1 MTGVTGGDLKA
12 YFEEAKRWDQ
22 DRLAAAERSKR
33 LAWVVAACAGVLAFA
48 AVGAVAALTPLK
60 TVEPF
65 VVRVDRATGAVDVMT
80 GLKGTDHLT
89 YDEAVSKYF
98 LALYVRTRE
107 GWLPQAAE
115 ANFRQ
120 AAIMSSPAE
129 QQRWGDDFR
138 PTNPQSPQVEWGDN
152 AVSLVDV
159 RAISFVSSKVA
170 NVRFHRILR
179 QGQQATESDWI
190 ATVAFAYTKAPMAEA
205 DRLRNPLGFQVVSY
219 RADPEV
225 VR

>member
-1 MTGVTGGDLKA
+1 MTGVPSGDLKA
-12 YFEEAKRWDQ
+12 YLKEAQSWEQ
-22 DRLAAAERSKR
+22 DGRKAAERSKR
-33 LAWVVAACAGVLAFA
+33 LAWTVAAGACVLACI

-65 VVRVDRATGAVDVMT
+65 VVRVDRSTGAVDVMT
-80 GLKGTDHLT
+80 GLKGADHLT

-120 AAIMSSPAE
+120 VAIMSAPPE
-129 QQRWGDDFR
+129 QERWADDFR
-138 PTNPQSPQVEWGDN
+138 PSNPQSPQVAWGDN
-152 AVSLVDV
+152 GVSLIDV
-159 RAISFVSSKVA
+159 RAISFVSPKVA
-170 NVRFHRILR
+170 NVRFHRVLR
-179 QGQQATESDWI
+179 LSQQETETDWI
-190 ATVAFAYTKAPMAEA
+190 ATVAFTYTKAPMSEG
-205 DRLRNPLGFQVVSY
+205 DRFRNPLGFQVTSY
-219 RADPEV
+219 RSDPEV